1 MMIDM
6 TATATMIKSLRRDHG
21 LTQEDLAARA
31 GCGLATIQRAEAG
44 KPLSAATIA
53 SIAAAFDIPAS
64 DLAAPAETHFEP
76 YLPLEPI
83 TSGRI
88 LVALLLGI
96 RRIDF
101 DFCEVAS
108 LSDAE
113 AIQAFH
119 DLCYAIAGLETPLPP
134 LARVTHDIEA
144 RDQLTKLSA
153 RGLCVGAAYFDI
165 TAYEVDDDCGGGPA
179 ILYGQWDERRAAIR
193 IGRAP
198 DEIARAHILR
208 GLGQWEQVKTG
219 ALVEPPREE
228 LEIDWS
234 GIFGASPEKQGKA

>member
-6 TATATMIKSLRRDHG
+6 TAATMIRSLRRDHG

-31 GCGLATIQRAEAG
+31 GCGVSTIQRAEAG
-44 KPLSAATIA
+44 KTLSAATIA

-64 DLAAPAETHFEP
+64 DLAAPVEAHFEP
-76 YLPLEPI
+76 YLPLELV
-83 TSGRI
+83 TSGRT
-88 LVALLLGI
+88 LVALLLGT

-101 DFCEVAS
+101 NFCEVVS

-119 DLCYAIAGLETPLPP
+119 DLCHAIAALETPLPP
-134 LARVTHDIEA
+134 VARVTRDIDA
-144 RDQLTKLSA
+144 RDQLFGLSA
-153 RGLCVGAAYFDI
+153 RGLYVGAADFDI
-165 TAYEVDDDCGGGPA
+165 TAYEVDDDCGSGPA
-179 ILYGQWDERRAAIR
+179 VLYGQWDERCAAIR
-193 IGRAP
+193 IGRTP

-208 GLGQWEQVKTG
+208 GLGQWEQVKTS

-228 LEIDWS
+228 FEIDWAEIS
-234 GIFGASPEKQGKA
+234 GSSSEKQGEA